1 MADPTLRPP
10 GKALRAAGLLPQ
22 NHPEHHVAPGD
33 SVPPQVPPVSQIFGP
48 ARLRGDRTLIDVTSV
63 RYLSGPLARYL
74 LRRESKMARR
84 PGLAWI
90 GKGGDY
96 ALRKRVA
103 VVEVSDLG
111 VRVRLARRRQ
121 LILVC
126 MAAVG
131 WNVYWVLRTLREWR
145 ERPE

>member
-1 MADPTLRPP
+1 
-10 GKALRAAGLLPQ
+10 
-22 NHPEHHVAPGD
+22 
-33 SVPPQVPPVSQIFGP
+33 
-48 ARLRGDRTLIDVTSV
+48 
-63 RYLSGPLARYL
+63 
-74 LRRESKMARR
+74 MARR